1 MSKCGVGCKYDFLT
15 DLLLSPMVKKVFKNR
30 SAFGEVTG
38 KGTVTSGMGF
48 SAALYFQFLF

>member
-1 MSKCGVGCKYDFLT
+1 VGCKYDFLT